1 MTAVDRA
8 RTSFVDVA
16 PDSHFPIQNLPYG
29 VFSRRSDRRPR
40 CGVAIG
46 DCAALNTAFGV
57 YSFGLAVEGFPL
69 DGPVPVVCDGV
80 KDCERVRR
88 GDTVLVKGTLR
99 VKPEDGL
106 FYVVAG
112 DLNLKESGR

>member
-29 VFSRRSDRRPR
+29 VFSRRSDRRLR

-46 DCAALNTAFGV
+46 NVVLD
-57 YSFGLAVEGFPL
+57 LAVLEEVGVGAAAGGD
-69 DGPVPVVCDGV
+69 DGAGASAGQRDA
-80 KDCERVRR
+80 
-88 GDTVLVKGTLR
+88 LR
-99 VKPEDGL
+99 
-106 FYVVAG
+106 
-112 DLNLKESGR
+112 

>member
-1 MTAVDRA
+1 MKRLILMLLLAA
-8 RTSFVDVA
+8 LVA
-16 PDSHFPIQNLPYG
+16 APALAGPTFKL
-29 VFSRRSDRRPR
+29 RSDNAVVLR
-40 CGVAIG
+40 GVAIG

-112 DLNLKESGR
+112 DLDLKESGR